1 MSNTMYVRQSR
12 NRPSVRPGGSRRG
25 RARSMSRSPTRLI
38 LTPANRSQT
47 RDDSGLGRAMP
58 ARLKLQVREPA
69 NGRPARQSRRPAAR
83 PTARPTTT
91 TSDENEM
98 ANTRSANPENFSKT
112 FFRIVFLGATR
123 VKTSEPSILE
133 LNALVEE
140 IRTRARVYRERGV
153 AIPLYTVHINAKSV
167 ALLETQT
174 RDVQHI
180 PINQVHFV
188 AADPRYPSIFSMVA
202 RGRGNRFL
210 CHVFECSSYKQ
221 CDTITKTVSEAFR
234 VAYEKWLR
242 VEENQRRLEERRARE
257 MDMGGLEYF
266 QEWDDHAPRGM
277 PLYNISSYYNSGH
290 ARPREYLR
298 PRDELPG
305 LPERLIVSRSNQG
318 NREPEPEPYSMRF
331 NFDDDDYDDSPQ
343 EEVYVRQDV
352 NNGRRGRQQQQPVVF
367 DIRPDW
373 E

>member
-1 MSNTMYVRQSR
+1 MLYEPEYGVGR
-12 NRPSVRPGGSRRG
+12 NYGG
-25 RARSMSRSPTRLI
+25 
-38 LTPANRSQT
+38 
-47 RDDSGLGRAMP
+47 RDPRMMP
-58 ARLKLQVREPA
+58 ASRMIGPPA
-69 NGRPARQSRRPAAR
+69 PLYGTRPAPPPDPMYGRVMRYGAR
-83 PTARPTTT
+83 PEFRP
-91 TSDENEM
+91 EL
-98 ANTRSANPENFSKT
+98 RPQPRGFPEFPVVYMGS
-112 FFRIVFLGATR
+112 VPMGQQ
-123 VKTSEPSILE
+123 VQQGSEPSME
-133 LNALVEE
+133 DV
-140 IRTRARVYRERGV
+140 ARVVLYVLNRTDAYRREGTRLKQYILQIGLDKV
-153 AIPLYTVHINAKSV
+153 SFKMA
-167 ALLETQT
+167 ET